1 MNYFPNSIKN
11 ILITG
16 GSGFIGSA
24 MVMRLLNNTSLNIF
38 NLDKLGYANNE
49 EIFYE
54 CKKSKRYILIKAD
67 LTSLEDT
74 IEAIKLSDPDLV
86 FHFAAE
92 SHVDRSINNP
102 KIFIDNN
109 INGTFNLLEALIRH
123 WESLES
129 KRKEQFRLLH
139 ISTDEVFGSLGNTG
153 LFSEQS
159 PYNPR
164 SPYSATKAASDHL
177 VKAWNH
183 TYGLPV
189 LITNSSNN
197 YGPRQ
202 FPEKLIPV
210 IIKNAISNK
219 EIPIYGDGTNIRN
232 WIFVEDN
239 IDALIQVILHG
250 KIGHSYCIGG
260 EEEKTNNEIVD
271 MVCQSLD
278 NYNKKNSPH
287 KRFKNYIIDRKGH
300 DERYA
305 LDNRKIQNE
314 LNWSPSYN
322 LTRGIDITVKWYLNN
337 LDWLKSKFF

>member
-24 MVMRLLNNTSLNIF
+24 MVTRLLNKTSLNIF

-49 EIFYE
+49 KILYE
-54 CKKSKRYILIKAD
+54 CKKSNRYIHIKAD

-74 IEAIKLSDPDLV
+74 TEAIKLSNPDLV

-92 SHVDRSINNP
+92 SHVDTSINNP
-102 KIFIDNN
+102 KIFLDNN
-109 INGTFNLLEALIRH
+109 INGTFNLLEALVRH
-123 WESLES
+123 WESIGL
-129 KRKEQFRLLH
+129 KRKKQFRLLH
-139 ISTDEVFGSLGNTG
+139 ISTDEVFGSLGKNG
-153 LFSEQS
+153 LFSENS
-159 PYNPR
+159 PYSPR

-177 VKAWNH
+177 VKAWNN
-183 TYGLPV
+183 TYGLPI

-202 FPEKLIPV
+202 LPEKLIPV

-219 EIPIYGDGTNIRN
+219 EIPIYGDGTNIRD

-239 IDALIQVILHG
+239 IDALIKVILYG
-250 KIGHSYCIGG
+250 KIGQSYCIGG
-260 EEEKTNNEIVD
+260 GEEKTNNEIVD
-271 MVCQSLD
+271 MVCQALD
-278 NYNKKNSPH
+278 NYNKKNIPH
-287 KRFKNYIIDRKGH
+287 IRFKKYIIDRKGH

-305 LDNRKIQNE
+305 VDYRKIQNE

-322 LTRGIDITVKWYLNN
+322 LTRGIDITVKWYLDN
-337 LDWLKSKFF
+337 LDWPKSEFV